1 MKLKDICNAIEEV
14 APLAYQES
22 YDNAGLLIGDPED
35 SVHSALITIDVTE
48 NVIDEAIRLGCD
60 LIIAHHPFI
69 FHGLKRLN
77 GKDATE
83 RCVISAI
90 KNHIAIY
97 ASHTNMDSVPGGV
110 NDRMADKLG
119 LINRSV
125 LSPVSNQ
132 LEKLVTFVPIAQAEK
147 VRQAI
152 FDAGAGT
159 IGNYDQCSYN
169 LQGKGTFRGNNQTH
183 PFVGQPGKLHFEEET
198 RMEIILPKP
207 IHNRVIR
214 ALIATHPYEEP
225 AYDFYPLNNVF
236 PSVGLGIVGDL
247 PEEEDERTFLHQV
260 KSIFNCQVIRHTRLL
275 KHPIKKV
282 ALCGG
287 SGSSLLT
294 DAIASGADIFITGD
308 FKYHQFF
315 DAEDH
320 LIIAD
325 IGHFEGEQ
333 FTKEVFYEI
342 VTKKFPKFALHLS
355 DINTNPINYLI

>member
-1 MKLKDICNAIEEV
+1 MKIRDICNAIEEI

-35 SVHSALITIDVTE
+35 SVNSALITLDVTE
-48 NVIDEAIRLGCD
+48 AVIDEAIRLNCG

-83 RCVISAI
+83 RCAI
-90 KNHIAIY
+90 RAIQNHIAIY

-119 LINRSV
+119 LVNRSV

-132 LEKLVTFVPIAQAEK
+132 LEKLVTFVPVAQAEK
-147 VRQAI
+147 VRKAL

-169 LQGKGTFRGNNQTH
+169 IQGKGTFRGNDQTH
-183 PFVGQPGKLHFEEET
+183 PFVGRPGKLHFEEET
-198 RMEIILPKP
+198 RIEIILPKL
-207 IHNRVIR
+207 IRNQVIR
-214 ALIATHPYEEP
+214 ALLANHPYEEP
-225 AYDFYPLNNVF
+225 AYDLYPLDNVF
-236 PSVGLGIVGDL
+236 HSVGIGVVGDL
-247 PEEEDERTFLHQV
+247 PEEENETLFLQRV
-260 KSIFNCQVIRHTRLL
+260 KSIFNCPVIRHTRLL
-275 KHPIKKV
+275 KRPIKKV

-294 DAIASGADIFITGD
+294 DAITSGADLFITGD

-315 DAEDH
+315 DAGDS

-325 IGHFEGEQ
+325 IGHFESEQ

-342 VTKKFPKFALHLS
+342 VRKKFPKFALHLS